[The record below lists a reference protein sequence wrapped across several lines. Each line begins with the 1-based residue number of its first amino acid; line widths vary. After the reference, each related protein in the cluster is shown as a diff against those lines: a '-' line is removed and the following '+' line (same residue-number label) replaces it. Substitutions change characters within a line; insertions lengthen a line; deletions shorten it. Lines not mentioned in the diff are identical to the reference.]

1 MPRKPVNLRRELTLL
16 VIIKLMVIVGLWWA
30 FVRDAKVEVDSE
42 RIATHLVAPAIA
54 ASPNHHSGNPDVQ

>member
-54 ASPNHHSGNPDVQ
+54 ASPNHHSGNPDVH